1 MNEVTSLAGT
11 KYLDSSKYLRAEL
24 PNSNVDRIKAMI
36 IGQNNKQNDIA
47 VRQSIFFFRNI

>member
-24 PNSNVDRIKAMI
+24 PNSNVDKIKAMI
-36 IGQNNKQNDIA
+36 TGTK
-47 VRQSIFFFRNI
+47 